1 MIDHLSIGVHDVA
14 RSKAFYDA
22 VLAPLGYTC
31 LSESDGSLGYGK
43 DTVVLWVNRSTS
55 PVPADP
61 NSGLHLCFV
70 APTRESVSQF
80 HKAALAA
87 DGRDNGAPGL
97 RDDYGPN
104 YYAAFVVDPD
114 GYRIEAHCGKGA

>member
-22 VLAPLGYTC
+22 VLLPLGYTC

-43 DTVVLWVNRSTS
+43 DAVVLWVNHSS
-55 PVPADP
+55 NPVPADP
-61 NSGLHLCFV
+61 NSGLHICFV

-80 HKAALAA
+80 HRAALAA
-87 DGRDNGAPGL
+87 SGRDNGAPGL
-97 RDDYGPN
+97 RGDYGPN

-114 GYRIEAHCGKGA
+114 GYRIEAHCGEEA